1 MSMDGETY
9 YDLSLEE
16 YQNRLNALGK
26 DEKFIAQVKAAAE
39 QLKDH
44 GYAVIEG
51 IVEADLC
58 KRAHTEFWTATE
70 QATSG
75 RLTQPHSPEDL
86 RDFKFSGN
94 WFFNKHGI
102 IEEAGVAHL
111 PFVYSIRTHPR
122 VAAVFSMLYGAS
134 KRLMVAPDRINY
146 QLPPEWLAPSS
157 ASGFRQEW
165 ITEGPDAIGRI
176 PEANWLHVDQSF
188 SKNGLR
194 CIQGLVNLVTADGP
208 GDGTL
213 EVMPGSHLLHDQI
226 EKTLGLDPKRA
237 GRREDW
243 YKFTDEDKLKLN
255 GKLLDFSDFCK
266 VPAGEGDLI
275 LWDSRIWHQGGRIRA
290 HPIKL
295 IRDIPRPRFVV
306 YVCMQPVVE
315 AGTWDVDKKKRI
327 FREHLTTSHWP
338 LKSKIFGK
346 PRTYGKEP
354 PKFDFSKE
362 VLTAIPGRYPVVD
375 QFSGMAAEDELHS
388 PCLPQ
393 GPLLDFVKDEQK
405 VPAPRRKRA
414 TSTGDEED
422 RPMKKKARLGEKA

>member
-1 MSMDGETY
+1 MDGEGTY
-9 YDLSLEE
+9 YNLTLEE
-16 YQNRLNALGK
+16 YQKQVDALGSN
-26 DEKFIAQVKAAAE
+26 EAFIAQVQVAAE
-39 QLKDH
+39 RLKDH

-51 IVEADLC
+51 IVEPGLC
-58 KRAHTEFWTATE
+58 ERAHTEFWTATE
-70 QATSG
+70 RATAG
-75 RLTQPHSPEDL
+75 RLSRPHSADDL

-94 WFFNKHGI
+94 WFPNKHGI
-102 IEEAGVAHL
+102 IEEAGAAHL

-122 VAAVFSMLYGAS
+122 VAAVFSLLYGTS

-165 ITEGPDAIGRI
+165 VTEGPDAIGRI

-188 SKNGLR
+188 DKDGLR

-243 YKFTDEDKLKLN
+243 YKFTDEDKLKLDS
-255 GKLLDFSDFCK
+255 KLLDFSDFRK
-266 VPAGEGDLI
+266 VPAGKGALV
-275 LWDSRIWHQGGRIRA
+275 LWDSRLWHQGGRIRA

-295 IRDIPRPRFVV
+295 VREIPRPRFVV
-306 YVCMQPVVE
+306 YVCMQPVME
-315 AGTWDVDKKKRI
+315 AGSWDVDKKKRI

-354 PKFDFSKE
+354 PKFNFSKD

-375 QFSGMAAEDELHS
+375 QFSGMAPEDELRFL
-388 PCLPQ
+388 CLPR
-393 GPLLDFVKDEQK
+393 GPLLNFVSDTGTPTPK
-405 VPAPRRKRA
+405 RKRS
-414 TSTGDEED
+414 TSVGDDVD
-422 RPMKKKARLGEKA
+422 RPEKKVRCDEKA